1 METPLFLDSTAGI
14 RDSKSHD
21 FTISFNP
28 EILLDRNKSYYL
40 ALYNAEMT
48 YSWFNVAEKYNNN
61 KLKYSKDN
69 GANWVEIVL
78 RDGNYSYSD
87 LNRYIKQALQI
98 NGDLTADNKGISITF
113 SSQLLKVFL
122 QLENNYQL
130 DLRDGLFSKLIG
142 FKNEVITS
150 TGYGT
155 YSPDITR
162 GVDNLFIHSN
172 LISFSSV
179 SGKQGDVL
187 YRFSTANL
195 QLSYPF
201 KINETINNPL
211 YTKLNTSKIRELRIY
226 ITDGENNP
234 IDLNDIPINLTLLLK
249 EV

>member
-1 METPLFLDSTAGI
+1 METPLFLDSNDGI

-28 EILLDRNKSYYL
+28 EILLDRNKTYYL

-48 YSWFNVAEKYNNN
+48 YSWFNVAQKYNNN
-61 KLKYSKDN
+61 RLKYSKDN
-69 GANWVEIVL
+69 GTNWVEIVL

-87 LNRYIKQALQI
+87 INQYIKQTLDV
-98 NGDLTADNKGISITF
+98 NGDLTADSKGISIEF
-113 SSQLLKVFL
+113 SPSLLRVYLK
-122 QLENNYQL
+122 LENNYQL
-130 DLRDGLFSKLIG
+130 DLREGLFSKLIG

-155 YSPDITR
+155 LTPDITR
-162 GVDNLFIHSN
+162 GVDNIFIHSN

-201 KINETINNPL
+201 KINETINHPL

-226 ITDGENNP
+226 LTDGKNNP
-234 IDLNDIPINLTLLLK
+234 IDLNEIPINLTLLLK

>member
-1 METPLFLDSTAGI
+1 MDIPLFLDSNDGI
-14 RDSKSHD
+14 RNSKSHD

-48 YSWFNVAEKYNNN
+48 YSWFNVSEKYNNN

-87 LNRYIKQALQI
+87 LNRYINQTLDI
-98 NGDLTADNKGISITF
+98 NGDLTADNKGITISF

-122 QLENNYQL
+122 QLENNYQI
-130 DLRDGLFSKLIG
+130 DFSEGFFSKLIG
-142 FKNEVITS
+142 FKNEVYTS
-150 TGYGT
+150 TGYG
-155 YSPDITR
+155 SFPPDITR
-162 GVDNLFIHSN
+162 SVDNLFIHCN

-179 SGKQGDVL
+179 SGKLGDVL

-211 YTKLNTSKIRELRIY
+211 YTKLNTSKIRDLRIY
-226 ITDGENNP
+226 ITDGRNNP
-234 IDLNDIPINLTLLLK
+234 IDLNDVPINLTLLLK
-249 EV
+249 EI